1 MITNLNLTAL
11 WGVVTSTALGVLWMF
26 STFASASE
34 VQEIK
39 YVLLKQEIREL
50 RKDVEAIPDGRAKEI
65 LSEDLQ
71 VAIDALCRIAPQD
84 RECRA

>member
-1 MITNLNLTAL
+1 MKENLNLVAL

-34 VQEIK
+34 VSDIK
-39 YVLLKQEIREL
+39 YMLLKQEIRDL
-50 RKDVEAIPDGRAKEI
+50 RQAITSEQDPRLRGY

-71 VAIDALCRIAPQD
+71 KTIDALCRIAPDD
-84 RECRA
+84 RECR

>member
-1 MITNLNLTAL
+1 MKENLNLVAL

-34 VQEIK
+34 VSDIK
-39 YVLLKQEIREL
+39 YMLLKQEIRDL
-50 RKDVEAIPDGRAKEI
+50 RQAITSEQDPRLRGY

-71 VAIDALCRIAPQD
+71 KAIDALCRIAPDD
-84 RECRA
+84 RECR

>member
-1 MITNLNLTAL
+1 MKENLNLVAL

-34 VQEIK
+34 VSDIK
-39 YVLLKQEIREL
+39 YMLLKQEIREL
-50 RKDVEAIPDGRAKEI
+50 RQAITSEQDPRLRGY

-71 VAIDALCRIAPQD
+71 KAIDALCRIAPDD
-84 RECRA
+84 RECR